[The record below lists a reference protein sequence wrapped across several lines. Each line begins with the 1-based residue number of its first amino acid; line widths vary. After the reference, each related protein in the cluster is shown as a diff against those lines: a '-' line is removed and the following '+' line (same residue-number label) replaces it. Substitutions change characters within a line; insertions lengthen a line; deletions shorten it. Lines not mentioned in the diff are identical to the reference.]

1 MRQGLQRACIALL
14 IVGLAVPSALGQVS
28 PDLVD
33 QLLQSSAQP
42 APTFSLVANLVAPLF
57 LAVVFTIV
65 GLVLFAAA
73 LWLIVKVA
81 PFSVRKEIEEDQNIA
96 LGIIVGSIILGISI
110 ILAAAMIG

>member
-1 MRQGLQRACIALL
+1 MRSISRGFWLILVACLL
-14 IVGLAVPSALGQVS
+14 PVAHASAQVS
-28 PDLVD
+28 QSVLD

-42 APTFSLVANLVAPLF
+42 ATGFSLVTHLIEPMF
-57 LAVVFTIV
+57 LAFFFTV
-65 GLVLFAAA
+65 LGLVLFAAA
-73 LWLIVKVA
+73 LWLIAKLA